1 MIRIASEVKKAYG
14 WYGREAPQAG
24 FVRGHPATRNA
35 VPGDWLFIPEWI
47 VRYTPV

>member
-14 WYGREAPQAG
+14 REAPKAG
-24 FVRGHPATRNA
+24 FVRGHPATSKG
-35 VPGDWLFIPEWI
+35 VLGDWLCFPEWI